1 MELPHIP
8 VMVRKPPRLPEHAC
22 PHCGTLYTVAVGT
35 EESATDYHN
44 AICTVC
50 GDVMAEWHT
59 KENRQYSRQKLSR
72 DPNQLAKTI
81 VGIAATRQVKDRP
94 AKQGRTRLMRWCWA
108 KGAGSNAGRLAPRR
122 RPGKTSRHIIL
133 TTSSMEAF
141 ASWAF
146 LELITTL
153 GHLEK

>member
-22 PHCGTLYTVAVGT
+22 PHSGTLYTVAVGT

-94 AKQGRTRLMRWCWA
+94 AKQGKDPAALV
-108 KGAGSNAGRLAPRR
+108 
-122 RPGKTSRHIIL
+122 
-133 TTSSMEAF
+133 
-141 ASWAF
+141 
-146 LELITTL
+146 L
-153 GHLEK
+153 G